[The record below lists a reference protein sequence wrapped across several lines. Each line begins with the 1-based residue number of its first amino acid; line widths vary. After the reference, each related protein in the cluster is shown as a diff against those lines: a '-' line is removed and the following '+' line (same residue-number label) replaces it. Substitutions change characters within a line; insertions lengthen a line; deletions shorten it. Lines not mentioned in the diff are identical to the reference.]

1 MEIIYTN
8 KDGNTVKFTE
18 EMAIAAITERDELR
32 VSLSEWSD
40 RSSKHYGKLVTV
52 REQVHEFFNSR
63 YDPDTDTA
71 IECEIDD
78 VNELLR
84 NIGAEELKKLWT
96 VIGTIDF
103 TVTGISASNE
113 EEANDYVLNELSA
126 ELAGDDG
133 ELYDWSVDIKSTEQE

>member
-1 MEIIYTN
+1 MEIIYTD
-8 KDGNTVKFTE
+8 KDGTTVKFTE

-32 VSLSEWSD
+32 QKLNDCE
-40 RSSKHYGKLVTV
+40 SKAGRYYSKLVTV

-63 YDPDTDTA
+63 YDVDTDTA
-71 IECEIDD
+71 IECEVDD

-103 TVTGISASNE
+103 TVNNIYASNE
-113 EEANDYVLNELSA
+113 EEANDYVMSELSA
-126 ELAGDDG
+126 ELGGDA
-133 ELYDWSVDIKSTEQE
+133 ELYDWAVDIKSTEQD

>member
-1 MEIIYTN
+1 MEIIYTD

-32 VSLSEWSD
+32 QKLNDCEGKAG
-40 RSSKHYGKLVTV
+40 RYYGKLVTI

-63 YDPDTDTA
+63 YDVDTDTA
-71 IECEIDD
+71 IECEVDD

-103 TVTGISASNE
+103 TVNNIYASNE
-113 EEANDYVLNELSA
+113 EEANDYVMNELSA
-126 ELAGDDG
+126 ELGGDA
-133 ELYDWSVDIKSTEQE
+133 ELYDWAVDIKSTEQD